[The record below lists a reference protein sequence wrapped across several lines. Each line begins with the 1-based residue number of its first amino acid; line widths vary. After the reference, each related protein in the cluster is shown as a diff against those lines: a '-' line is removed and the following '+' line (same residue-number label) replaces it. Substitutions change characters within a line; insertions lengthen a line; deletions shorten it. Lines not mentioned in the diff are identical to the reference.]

1 MKECRNHH
9 KETEEKNQSAELL
22 KNNRNLIREKTH
34 YLIGEFMQRR
44 YYLIIAVL
52 AIVLVLGGAFLGVY
66 LLNRPQSSNASLKV
80 LATFYPLYDFAQN
93 VAGSKANVSI
103 LVPETVDVHDFEP
116 TPSSIQAVASAN
128 VLIYNGAGL
137 EPWIADIVSASGNTK
152 LIQVDTSQG
161 IQLLPVS
168 PQFQRTNQTVDPH
181 IWLDPV
187 LAKQQVNNILQ
198 GLIKADPADSQ
209 YFTQNAQAYEAK
221 LDILNSA
228 AKIATTNVATRYFVT
243 FHEAF
248 AYFAKEYNITQI
260 PIAGPFQE
268 EPTPSD
274 IQNVINAIHQY
285 HLLYVGY
292 ESLENP
298 AISQSISSQTNA
310 TLILM
315 DPIEGLTAQQKAAG
329 ENYISLMQLDINNI
343 GLALSRIGTG

>member
-1 MKECRNHH
+1 MR
-9 KETEEKNQSAELL
+9 
-22 KNNRNLIREKTH
+22 KTT
-34 YLIGEFMQRR
+34 YA
-44 YYLIIAVL
+44 IIAVL
-52 AIVLVLGGAFLGVY
+52 VVLIVIGTFVGVY
-66 LLNRPQSSNASLKV
+66 LSNSPAPSTSSTLKV

-93 VAGSKANVSI
+93 VGGDKVNVSI

-116 TPSSIQAVASAN
+116 TPSSIQEVVSAD
-128 VLIYNGAGL
+128 VLIFNGAGL
-137 EPWIADIVSASGNTK
+137 EPWIQQIVSASGNTK

-168 PQFQRTNQTVDPH
+168 AEFQRNSRTVDPH

-198 GLIKADPADSQ
+198 GLIQADPADSQ

-221 LDILNSA
+221 LDTLNSEA
-228 AKIATTNVATRYFVT
+228 INATSNVATSHFVT

-248 AYFAKEYNITQI
+248 AYFAKQYNLTQI
-260 PIAGPFQE
+260 PISGPFEE

-298 AISQSISSQTNA
+298 ATSQSISSQTNA
-310 TLILM
+310 TLIEM
-315 DPIEGLTAQQKAAG
+315 NPIEGLTAQEKAAG
-329 ENYISLMQLDINNI
+329 KNYISLMQEDIANI
-343 GLALSRIGTG
+343 GLALSHVGTS

>member
-1 MKECRNHH
+1 V
-9 KETEEKNQSAELL
+9 LL
-22 KNNRNLIREKTH
+22 IV
-34 YLIGEFMQRR
+34 IGT
-44 YYLIIAVL
+44 
-52 AIVLVLGGAFLGVY
+52 VLGLY
-66 LLNRPQSSNASLKV
+66 LSNRLRPSSSTLKV

-93 VAGSKANVSI
+93 VGGNKTDVSI

-116 TPSSIQAVASAN
+116 TPSSVAEVAGAD

-137 EPWIADIVSASGNTK
+137 EPWISQIVSASENTK
-152 LIQVDTSQG
+152 LIQVDTSHG
-161 IQLLPVS
+161 IQLLQVS
-168 PQFQRTNQTVDPH
+168 PEFQRNNQTFDPH

-198 GLIKADPADSQ
+198 GLIRADSADSQ
-209 YFTQNAQAYEAK
+209 YFTQNAEAYKVK
-221 LDILNSA
+221 LDTLNSEA
-228 AKIATTNVATRYFVT
+228 VNATTNVATRYFVT

-248 AYFAKEYNITQI
+248 AYFAKRYDLTQI

-274 IQNVINAIHQY
+274 IQNVIDATRQY

-298 AISQSISSQTNA
+298 AISQSISRDTNA

-315 DPIEGLTAQQKAAG
+315 NPIEGLTAQQKAAG
-329 ENYISLMQLDINNI
+329 KDYISLMQEDIANI
-343 GLALSRIGTG
+343 GLALSHIGTS